1 MDEDPLSDE
10 QNQLVQEIANRKSTI
25 PETIMHTGG
34 FLGVAGLWGFG
45 MELFSY
51 LKSGVRPNWTM
62 LTALGEHFS
71 KGFQLW
77 LTSPESWLGLHTLV
91 MGMLNADISLV
102 LLLAGMVTYVIG
114 GMFFL

>member
-1 MDEDPLSDE
+1 MNEDPLSDE
-10 QNQLVQEIANRKSTI
+10 YKQWIHERANQKSTI

-91 MGMLNADISLV
+91 MGVLNSDICLV
-102 LLLAGMVTYVIG
+102 LLLTGWATYVIG
-114 GMFFL
+114 GMFDV